1 VKEVTDDTFDREVL
15 AAEGTVLV
23 DFWAEWC
30 PPCRVL
36 SPILQ
41 QLADEHPDGF
51 SVVKLNAD
59 DNPRTAIAYQ
69 AMSLPTMKVF
79 RGGEVVK
86 TLIGARPKAALE
98 RDLAEF
104 LH

>member
-1 VKEVTDDTFDREVL
+1 MKEVTDASFEEDVL
-15 AAEGTVLV
+15 RADGTVLLE
-23 DFWAEWC
+23 FWAQWC

-36 SPILQ
+36 SPILE
-41 QLADEHPDGF
+41 QLAEEHPVGF
-51 SVVKLNAD
+51 TVLKINAD
-59 DNPRTAIAYQ
+59 DNPHSAIAYQ

-86 TLIGARPKAALE
+86 TMIGARPKAALE

-104 LH
+104 LV